1 MGMLRRTCRRQG
13 CTPRLTAAARGPTA
27 ASTMLCLPKLHTSGT
42 ERPLATGR
50 LCQERLGGSPCSPA
64 SPRPMLESSAGTGW
78 FCPGGWG
85 WGDMQMG
92 VGSHPPHGQGWQQLR
107 LPCLHAPRCTEKQKE
122 DAGLHGAGGVPGGQ
136 ASIGQRA
143 APTPLGQMPGRCH
156 GQGDAHHRTGP
167 MPSPGLMPWDGAD
180 AITRDDA
187 MGWGRCYHW
196 G

>member
-1 MGMLRRTCRRQG
+1 MGVLRRTCRRQG

-50 LCQERLGGSPCSPA
+50 LCQERLGGPPA
-64 SPRPMLESSAGTGW
+64 PRPAPARCWRAQQGQ
-78 FCPGGWG
+78 GGFAREG
-85 WGDMQMG
+85 
-92 VGSHPPHGQGWQQLR
+92 GSPPHAQGWQQLR

-122 DAGLHGAGGVPGGQ
+122 DAGLHGAGGVPGGH
-136 ASIGQRA
+136 ASIGHRA
-143 APTPLGQMPGRCH
+143 APTPLGQMPGRWH

-187 MGWGRCYHW
+187 MGWGRCHHW